1 MAATSNVW
9 ICTIGN
15 CHLPKLCYSHGLWW
29 NKLFLDHAIRSGC
42 EICPKY
48 FLLAYQTM
56 NYNKCSFRVFSF
68 SVARPRDTNE
78 LEKDQCYCF
87 LAIFAISCGSM
98 FVSSCCIFFCQIS
111 PLLSS
116 PLHCF
121 ADDKIVQVHT
131 LYGIWADDQ
140 ELVRNLASLSAA
152 PTLPSPLFSIMML
165 WCSKFQI
172 RWWLT
177 CFWGLYYCYYSFFWY
192 IIVL

>member
-48 FLLAYQTM
+48 FLLAYQTI

-68 SVARPRDTNE
+68 SVARAKGYKRVRKGPM
-78 LEKDQCYCF
+78 LLFFWLF
-87 LAIFAISCGSM
+87 LPSAAALCLLSN
-98 FVSSCCIFFCQIS
+98 CCFFCQIS

-116 PLHCF
+116 PLFCWWWNCPNPYIIWNMSWWSRTCEELGIISSRPYITF
-121 ADDKIVQVHT
+121 SSLLCYDALMLQV
-131 LYGIWADDQ
+131 YDQ
-140 ELVRNLASLSAA
+140 MMIDMFLR
-152 PTLPSPLFSIMML
+152 PLLLLLLIFL
-165 WCSKFQI
+165 
-172 RWWLT
+172 
-177 CFWGLYYCYYSFFWY
+177 Y